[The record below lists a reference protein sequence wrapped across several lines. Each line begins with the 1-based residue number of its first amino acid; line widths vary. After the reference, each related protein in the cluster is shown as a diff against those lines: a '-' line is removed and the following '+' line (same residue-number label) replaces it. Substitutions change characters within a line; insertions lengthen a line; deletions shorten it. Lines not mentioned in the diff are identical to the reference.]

1 MHQAWGELKWHP
13 LSRMD
18 TNMNMNLLKKGTS
31 PEREEGEKEMQV
43 PDSAEQAGTQL
54 GSRSY
59 GPTYQIT

>member
-1 MHQAWGELKWHP
+1 
-13 LSRMD
+13 MD
-18 TNMNMNLLKKGTS
+18 TNMNMNMLKKGTS